1 MGCQRHFTT
10 PEGPC
15 CIGEAPSTVERDEAM
30 ARRQIVE
37 IDEAKCNGCGQC
49 VPACAEGA
57 IRIVHGK
64 AKLTA
69 DVYCDGLGAC
79 LGHCPQ
85 GAITIV
91 EREADPFDQAAV
103 EQAKEA
109 GEEAKPTPACR
120 CPGAAMRDLRLNV
133 ASAAASRQQS
143 IRPDGQGGQNALAHW
158 PIQLRL
164 VPADAP
170 FLRHADLFLVADCV
184 PFACVEFHERVLRGR
199 PIVIGCPKLDD
210 ANAYVEKLTEMLRHS
225 SIRSLTIVHMEVPCC
240 TNLLRIAGEARR
252 RAGVP
257 VPLHD
262 VTISLGGEVA
272 SAACDRAR

>member
-1 MGCQRHFTT
+1 MSCTRG
-10 PEGPC
+10 
-15 CIGEAPSTVERDEAM
+15 APSAVERDEAM

-57 IRIVHGK
+57 IRVVDGK
-64 AKLTA
+64 ARLMS

-103 EQAKEA
+103 EHAKEA

-133 ASAAASRQQS
+133 APAAASRQPP
-143 IRPDGQGGQNALAHW
+143 RPTSHSEQTALAHW

-170 FLRHADLFLVADCV
+170 FLRQADLFLVADCV
-184 PFACVEFHERVLRGR
+184 PFACAGFHERVLRGR

-210 ANAYVEKLTEMLRHS
+210 AGAHVEKLTEMLRHS
-225 SIRSLTIVHMEVPCC
+225 SVRSLTVVHMEVPCC
-240 TNLLRIAGEARR
+240 TNLLRIAAEAVRCS
-252 RAGVP
+252 GVQI
-257 VPLHD
+257 PLHD
-262 VTISLGGEVA
+262 VTISISGEVA
-272 SAACDRAR
+272 GEACEHSG